1 MSDEEFIE
9 LKLDDLIQ
17 VLTRPLGIFV
27 ERGLGVTTK
36 FWANE
41 ENENLPLALS
51 TREKRKFGNQLLDKI
66 LGLPAEEAGAFDIEG
81 WFDEAERAGQLPVGF
96 YGAGS
101 VLDMKEKVRSIEKL
115 FREHGFDAVLPLRT
129 IEIDVPFRID
139 GQLVGHVVDVV
150 PGVLVKDSEA
160 CCEIHAYNEK
170 YSGEWPWNEERLQV
184 RLHALLA
191 AGIPVSRGECFY
203 LNKNSTGDKGWAKCG
218 IVELAPTVDRR
229 LATER
234 IELLASLYVEA
245 QRNPYPMFGNT
256 WTLLDVDR
264 NEARAEFGKF
274 CRKDGKWGRYSESPE
289 YRVYG
294 AVPDFDEIF
303 PEGGVVA
310 TFFGSL
316 KSFGSLSG
324 PKEKRIHS

>member
-1 MSDEEFIE
+1 MSDEELIE
-9 LKLDDLIQ
+9 LKLDDLIR
-17 VLTRPLGIFV
+17 VLTGPLSIFV

-36 FWANE
+36 FWVNE
-41 ENENLPLALS
+41 ENENLPLAFS
-51 TREKRKFGNQLLDKI
+51 SRQERKFGNQLLDHI
-66 LGLPAEEAGAFDIEG
+66 LALPSDVSGSFDIVE
-81 WFDEAERAGQLPVGF
+81 WFGEAERAGQLPVGF

-191 AGIPVSRGECFY
+191 AGMPVTRGECFY
-203 LNKNSTGDKGWAKCG
+203 LNGEERKENGWAKCG

-245 QRNPYPMFGNT
+245 QQNPYPMFGNT
-256 WTLLDVDR
+256 WTLLGVDR
-264 NEARAEFGKF
+264 NEARAKFIEF
-274 CRKDGKWGRYSESPE
+274 CRMDGKWGRYSLTPE

-294 AVPDFDEIF
+294 AAPDFDEIF

-310 TFFGSL
+310 TFFDSL
-316 KSFGSLSG
+316 KSFG
-324 PKEKRIHS
+324 